1 MGNFLVAAGAV
12 VLIFIGGLFLKGDSK
27 IGFVNPLSQKE
38 DSVLKQKII
47 DKKIFDENKGMIKGG
62 EVSWA
67 DGQAGSHDT
76 VVSSGYIV
84 VGKDGKPVF
93 ALNPDKR
100 LSPASLTKLVT
111 VMVALDL
118 AQEGD
123 LFEVTKNS
131 VGMEPTI
138 IMVDE
143 GERFSLDELLRASLM
158 TSANDAAD
166 VLARG
171 VAKKLGGSVEVFMM
185 FMNEKVRLLGLE
197 NTNFKNSTGY
207 DEDGQY
213 TSARDL
219 AKITYFALE
228 NYPKIKEIV
237 GTREATI
244 EESSLHKYYELP
256 NWNGLLGVYPGV
268 DGVKIGYT
276 EGAGYVTI
284 VSSEQRGE
292 RFLVVLLGA
301 PDRWARD
308 NWAHQLLNSAFLQV
322 GIRPFRVTRQMIK
335 IERETKWNEQL
346 KRAKEKTRPWRGG
359 IMNKQS
365 LFFAEAKNNE

>member
-1 MGNFLVAAGAV
+1 MRNFLVAAGAV

-27 IGFVNPLSQKE
+27 IGFVNPLSHKE

-47 DKKIFDENKGMIKGG
+47 DKKIFEENKERIKGS

-67 DGQAGSHDT
+67 NGQAGSHDI
-76 VVSSGYIV
+76 VVSSGYV
-84 VGKDGKPVF
+84 VVNKDGKPVF
-93 ALNPDKR
+93 ALNPDKK
-100 LSPASLTKLVT
+100 LPPASLTKLVT
-111 VMVALDL
+111 VMVASDL
-118 AQEGD
+118 VEEGD
-123 LFEVTKNS
+123 LYEVGKES

-143 GERFSLDELLRASLM
+143 GERFSLDELLEASLM
-158 TSANDAAD
+158 TSANDTAD

-171 VAKKLGGSVEVFMM
+171 VAKKLGRSLGGGSLEVFVML
-185 FMNEKVRLLGLE
+185 MNEKVKLFGLE
-197 NTNFKNSTGY
+197 NTHFRNPTGY

-213 TSARDL
+213 SSPRDL

-237 GTREATI
+237 GTREMTI
-244 EESSLHKYYELP
+244 QESDLHKYYELP

-276 EGAGYVTI
+276 EDAGYVTI

-292 RFLVVLLGA
+292 RFMVVLLGA

-308 NWAHQLLNSAFLQV
+308 NWAHQLLNSAFGGK
-322 GIRPFRVTRQMIK
+322 GIRRYKVTRQMIK
-335 IERETKWNEQL
+335 IERETEWNEQL

-359 IMNKQS
+359 IMN
-365 LFFAEAKNNE
+365 NE